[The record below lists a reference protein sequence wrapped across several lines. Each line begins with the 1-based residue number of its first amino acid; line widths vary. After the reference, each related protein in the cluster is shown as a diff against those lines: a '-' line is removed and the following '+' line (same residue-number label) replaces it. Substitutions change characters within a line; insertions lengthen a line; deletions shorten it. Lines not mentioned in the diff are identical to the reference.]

1 MKTEITVY
9 LINGENLTEVI
20 EKSRREVEADM
31 EKTMKEQKEGF
42 IAFRYT
48 DGVRY
53 IPISSILYI
62 KIKEIS

>member
-1 MKTEITVY
+1 MKTKITAY
-9 LINGENLTEVI
+9 LINGESLTEVI

-31 EKTMKEQKEGF
+31 DKTMKEQKEGF

-53 IPISSILYI
+53 IPISGLLYVD
-62 KIKEIS
+62 IKEIS